1 LKIRKKYG
9 APHVVAGRVLDIG
22 KIQSVIGYQ
31 PSVELEEI
39 SERVIASF
47 RDSED
52 REFASSQ
59 KSA

>member
-1 LKIRKKYG
+1 
-9 APHVVAGRVLDIG
+9 VAGRVLDIG
-22 KIQSVIGYQ
+22 KIQSLIGYQ